1 MSRSMGDS
9 IAWSVGVSS
18 EPEFTQTYLTTKDRF
33 IVLGSDGLWEHMTN
47 EEVIEI
53 VGRLYMSNAIDRAS
67 DILIS
72 EATARWIKRS
82 QNIDDISVIIV
93 LFKREF

>member
-1 MSRSMGDS
+1 
-9 IAWSVGVSS
+9 
-18 EPEFTQTYLTTKDRF
+18 
-33 IVLGSDGLWEHMTN
+33 MTN

-53 VGRLYMSNAIDRAS
+53 VGRLYMANAIDRAS